1 MRLDKFLKVTRVVK
15 RRTIAN
21 ELCDLGRVEVNGDV
35 KKALYTV
42 KTGDK
47 ILIKYFNR
55 VFNVDVISMP
65 PESVKKE
72 DIEKYL
78 KRVERKE

>member
-1 MRLDKFLKVTRVVK
+1 M
-15 RRTIAN
+15 
-21 ELCDLGRVEVNGDV
+21 GRVEVNGDV

-72 DIEKYL
+72 DIEKYI
-78 KRVERKE
+78 KII

>member
-1 MRLDKFLKVTRVVK
+1 M
-15 RRTIAN
+15 
-21 ELCDLGRVEVNGDV
+21 GRVEVNGDV

-72 DIEKYL
+72 DIEKYI
-78 KRVERKE
+78 KIVEIKE